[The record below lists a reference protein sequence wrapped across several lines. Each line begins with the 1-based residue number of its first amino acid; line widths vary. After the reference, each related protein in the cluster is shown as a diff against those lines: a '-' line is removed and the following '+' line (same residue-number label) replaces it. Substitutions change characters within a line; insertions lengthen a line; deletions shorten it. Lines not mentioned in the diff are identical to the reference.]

1 MKKGTTMA
9 SATAERVTEVVK
21 AAEDIVA
28 AAAKSESKG
37 KVASVT
43 NEPGTQRAWDAKA
56 QID

>member
-1 MKKGTTMA
+1 MA